1 MSMIA
6 WVRKSVYGVAL
17 ITAVKC
23 VCMCVCV
30 CKCLSLNVWGMWRCG
45 YYCVYGRGWEYM

>member
-1 MSMIA
+1 MTVCVWVQLSMCEYDC
-6 WVRKSVYGVAL
+6 VGEEESVYGVAL

-30 CKCLSLNVWGMWRCG
+30 QVS
-45 YYCVYGRGWEYM
+45 